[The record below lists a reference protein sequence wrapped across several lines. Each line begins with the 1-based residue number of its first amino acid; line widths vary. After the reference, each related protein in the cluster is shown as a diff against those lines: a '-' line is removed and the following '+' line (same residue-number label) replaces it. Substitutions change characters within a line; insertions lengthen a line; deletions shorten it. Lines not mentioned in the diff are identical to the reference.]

1 MSTYQL
7 NAVVAVAQNGVIGR
21 GNSLP
26 WKLRS
31 DLQRFKRITMGHA
44 LIMGRKTYESI
55 GRPLPG
61 RQTVVLSRSQETH
74 FEGVEV
80 ATTLDEAL
88 GMVQK
93 DRQAFVVGGAEIYRL
108 AMPRI
113 QHLYLTRILADVD
126 GDAFM
131 DSIVETEFSCVER
144 SFLQKDEHNEWPT
157 EFLHLVRIEAQNPQ
171 SECH

>member
-1 MSTYQL
+1 MNSPQL

-26 WKLRS
+26 WKIRS

-61 RQTVVLSRSQETH
+61 RQTIVLSRSKETH
-74 FEGVEV
+74 FEGVDV

-88 GMVQK
+88 AMVQK
-93 DRQAFVVGGAEIYRL
+93 DTQAFVVGGAEIYRL

-113 QHLYLTRILADVD
+113 AHLYLTRILADVD

-131 DSIVETEFSCVER
+131 DSIDETQFSCVDR
-144 SFLQKDEHNEWPT
+144 SFLPKEEHNEWPT
-157 EFLHLVRIEAQNPQ
+157 EFLHLVRNAR
-171 SECH
+171 

>member
-1 MSTYQL
+1 MNTHQL

-21 GNSLP
+21 GNALP

-55 GRPLPG
+55 GKPLPG
-61 RQTVVLSRSQETH
+61 RQTIVLSRSQGTH
-74 FEGVEV
+74 FEGVDV
-80 ATTLDEAL
+80 ATNLDQAL
-88 GMVQK
+88 EMVQK
-93 DRQAFVVGGAEIYRL
+93 DTQAFVVGGAEIYRL

-113 QHLYLTRILADVD
+113 THLYLTRILADVD

-131 DSIVETEFSCVER
+131 DSIDETQFSCVDR
-144 SFLQKDEHNEWPT
+144 TFLQKDEHNEWPT
-157 EFLHLVRIEAQNPQ
+157 EFLHLVRNSQ
-171 SECH
+171 

>member
-1 MSTYQL
+1 MNTPQL
-7 NAVVAVAQNGVIGR
+7 NAVVAVAQNGVIGK
-21 GNSLP
+21 GSTLP

-61 RQTVVLSRSQETH
+61 RQTIVLSRSKETH
-74 FEGVEV
+74 FDGVEV
-80 ATTLDEAL
+80 AMTLDEAL
-88 GMVQK
+88 AMVRK
-93 DRQAFVVGGAEIYRL
+93 DTLAFVVGGAEIYRL

-113 QHLYLTRILADVD
+113 KHLYLTRILADVD

-131 DSIVETEFSCVER
+131 DSIDEKEFTCVER
-144 SFLQKDEHNEWPT
+144 FFLHKDEHNEWPT
-157 EFLHLVRIEAQNPQ
+157 EFLHLVR